1 MYAIV
6 EINGQQFKAEAG
18 KKLFVHHIKGA
29 QNDTTVEFDR
39 VLLLDKEGAVT
50 VGAPTV
56 EGAKVVC
63 YIGNVREQQIVRKS
77 KDGQNIVTTRTI
89 DPALVKGDKV
99 LVFHKRRRK
108 GYRKLNGH
116 RQQFTELV
124 VKEVIG

>member
-18 KKLFVHHIKGA
+18 KKLFVHHIQNAENGA
-29 QNDTTVEFDR
+29 TVEFDK
-39 VLLLDKEGAVT
+39 VLLVDKDGNIT

-63 YIGNVREQQIVRKS
+63 QVVSNM
-77 KDGQNIVTTRTI
+77 
-89 DPALVKGDKV
+89 VKGDKV
-99 LVFHKRRRK
+99 LVFHKKRRK

-116 RQQFTELV
+116 RQQFSEV
-124 VKEVIG
+124 RVKEIIA

>member
-1 MYAIV
+1 LLVDNDGAI
-6 EINGQQFKAEAG
+6 
-18 KKLFVHHIKGA
+18 
-29 QNDTTVEFDR
+29 
-39 VLLLDKEGAVT
+39 T

-63 YIGNVREQQIVRKS
+63 YIGNVREMKIVRKS
-77 KDGQNIVTTRTI
+77 KDGKNIETTRTI
-89 DPALVKGDKV
+89 DPTLVKGDKV

-124 VKEVIG
+124 VKEIIG

>member
-39 VLLLDKEGAVT
+39 VLLVDNDGAIT

-63 YIGNVREQQIVRKS
+63 YIGKEREMKIVRKS
-77 KDGQNIVTTRTI
+77 KDGKNIETTRTI
-89 DPALVKGDKV
+89 DPTLVKGDKV

-116 RQQFTELV
+116 RQYFTKLQ
-124 VKEVIG
+124 INSIA

>member
-18 KKLFVHHIKGA
+18 TKLFVHHIKGA

-63 YIGNVREQQIVRKS
+63 YIGNVREMKIVASLRMVRTS
-77 KDGQNIVTTRTI
+77 LQHARSTLHWLRVTRCWCSTS
-89 DPALVKGDKV
+89 V
-99 LVFHKRRRK
+99 
-108 GYRKLNGH
+108 
-116 RQQFTELV
+116 V
-124 VKEVIG
+124 VKATAS

>member
-18 KKLFVHHIKGA
+18 KKLFVHHIQNAENGA
-29 QNDTTVEFDR
+29 TVEFDK
-39 VLLLDKEGAVT
+39 VLLVDKDGNIT

-63 YIGNVREQQIVRKS
+63 QVVSNM
-77 KDGQNIVTTRTI
+77 
-89 DPALVKGDKV
+89 VKGDKV
-99 LVFHKRRRK
+99 LVFHKKRRK

-116 RQQFTELV
+116 RQQFTEV
-124 VKEVIG
+124 SVKEIFA